1 MPETALVEQRKTA
14 SIKAV
19 PAEGYVFVKC
29 GSSSGGLCL
38 RSVLETADFALGL
51 GNALLRFENLAI
63 DPIQFT
69 QQFLSANL
77 QVAFHGGVPYVVEI
91 ETASVGLLLA
101 LSTVSKHSL
110 SDPSAKML
118 LSELAS

>member
-14 SIKAV
+14 GIKAV
-19 PAEGYVFVKC
+19 LADGYVFVKC
-29 GSSSGGLCL
+29 GSSSGGPCL

-51 GNALLRFENLAI
+51 GNALLRFENLVI

-91 ETASVGLLLA
+91 ETGSVGLLLA
-101 LSTVSKHSL
+101 LSTVSKHRSEEHT
-110 SDPSAKML
+110 
-118 LSELAS
+118 SEL